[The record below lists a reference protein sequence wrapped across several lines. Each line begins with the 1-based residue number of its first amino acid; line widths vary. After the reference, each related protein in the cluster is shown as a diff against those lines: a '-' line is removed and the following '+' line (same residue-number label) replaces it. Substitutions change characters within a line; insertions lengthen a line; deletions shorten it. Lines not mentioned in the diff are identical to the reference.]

1 MVHGVSLS
9 FSSFKWPMMV
19 NNLLRFV
26 IKQVKSCKRPL
37 STSCLRH
44 PLKQEIPNRIFPHFP
59 STAIV
64 LYVSSSKISQQRL
77 LDGRHFSLV
86 SNSSQ
91 TVTTVRT
98 SSSIDLQQ
106 QSKDR
111 RLLRPAVQDDCSIS
125 NSDVDQWHD
134 DDDHSTIERDCSSSD
149 EFIRLPNDHEWQ
161 SCASL
166 REERLSRWRSLL
178 GTDCS
183 ESQPTSPSIEQVE
196 QR

>member
-1 MVHGVSLS
+1 MSSVFPSLSIVCLS
-9 FSSFKWPMMV
+9 FSSSKWPMMV

-26 IKQVKSCKRPL
+26 IKRVKSFKRPL
-37 STSCLRH
+37 STSFLRH
-44 PLKQEIPNRIFPHFP
+44 QLQQEIPNRIFPHFP

-64 LYVSSSKISQQRL
+64 HYVSSSKISQPTSI
-77 LDGRHFSLV
+77 DGRIFPLV

-111 RLLRPAVQDDCSIS
+111 LLRSGVQDDWLIS

-134 DDDHSTIERDCSSSD
+134 DDDHSTTERYYSSSG
-149 EFIRLPNDHEWQ
+149 EYLCRQNDHEW
-161 SCASL
+161 
-166 REERLSRWRSLL
+166 
-178 GTDCS
+178 
-183 ESQPTSPSIEQVE
+183 
-196 QR
+196 